1 MLWQLELLCCGVRH
15 SSATMTFN
23 NIFRVVLVF
32 LAGVCSDFEAW
43 ALIHCK
49 KSELLGCVFEL
60 GSDDLWWTVSFWV
73 GHFGPFGHAAD
84 ARVFADFACN
94 HRARFSLYKL
104 G

>member
-1 MLWQLELLCCGVRH
+1 MCSGDCH
-15 SSATMTFN
+15 SSATMMFN
-23 NIFRVVLVF
+23 NLFRAGLVSLHVF
-32 LAGVCSDFEAW
+32 VCDFEAW
-43 ALIHCK
+43 ASIHCK